1 VAAPRAVLLSGE
13 HPTLPAAELRAL
25 LAVHDPGARVEVN
38 GLVAV
43 VHPHTPEGTDAA
55 LARMALAH
63 EWGDWWGD
71 AAETDAGL
79 ATLAKTVAGKASGSG
94 SAAVATERRGAGKA
108 VDRVQVE
115 RGLGAALQSAGHRI
129 DLKTPDH
136 VVFAWLVD
144 GRITVG
150 LRRGLIDR
158 GAYDAR
164 CAFDRAHFSPVTLH
178 PRRAA
183 SLLHLAQVQPGGR
196 VYDPFCGT
204 GGLVLE
210 AAVEGYDAWGSDLD
224 AFMVQGTMTTLA
236 DAALEPLAGTVFEA
250 DVGDTPRLVG
260 TVDAIVTDFPYGR
273 ASGSEGEDL
282 RRLYGRALDAFAQM
296 LPRGGRAVIGHADP
310 DLLGDIE
317 SHGLRLV
324 ERHAEPVHKSL
335 TRHYAVVIRP

>member
-38 GLVAV
+38 SLVAV
-43 VHPHTPEGTDAA
+43 VHPADATGTDAA

-63 EWGDWWGD
+63 EWGEWWGD
-71 AAETDAGL
+71 DAESDEGL
-79 ATLAKTVAGKASGSG
+79 ARLRKVVAGQASGSG
-94 SAAVATERRGAGKA
+94 PAAVATERRGQGKA
-108 VDRVQVE
+108 LDRAQVE
-115 RGLGAALQSAGHRI
+115 RSLGAVLQAAGHRI
-129 DLKTPDH
+129 DLKAPEH

-150 LRRGLIDR
+150 LRRGVIDR

-183 SLLHLAQVQPGGR
+183 SLLHLAQVRPGGR

-210 AAVEGYDAWGSDLD
+210 AALEGYDAWGSDLD
-224 AFMVQGTMTTLA
+224 SFMVQGTLTTLA
-236 DAALEPLAGTVFEA
+236 DAALEPLDGHVFEA
-250 DVGDTPRLVG
+250 DIGDAPRLVG
-260 TVDAIVTDFPYGR
+260 TVDGIVTDFPYGR
-273 ASGSEGEDL
+273 ASGTEGEDL
-282 RRLYGRALDAFAQM
+282 RRLYGRALDAFTQM

-310 DLLGDIE
+310 ELLGHVE
-317 SHGLRLV
+317 AHGLRLV
-324 ERHAEPVHKSL
+324 EQHAEPAHKSL